1 MTDYLK
7 RVLKEKVKRALENN
21 WRHKTIENLEK
32 QNFGNPNEAPTNMVK
47 RCLELCKVPLNQFTV
62 EDLRLM
68 IGQNFSLRHLIPLSI
83 EHLKTDIFVE
93 GDYYPGDL
101 LKNVLSVDTKF
112 WTDNKPLWNEVNE
125 LIKNK
130 RHELVSQEIPTTLF
144 DKALGEK

>member
-1 MTDYLK
+1 MKLT
-7 RVLKEKVKRALENN
+7 LENN
-21 WRHKTIENLEK
+21 WRHKSIENLEK

-47 RCLELCKVPLNQFTV
+47 RCLELCKVPLDQFTV

-68 IGQNFSLRHLIPLSI
+68 IGQDFSLRHLIPLAI

-93 GDYYPGDL
+93 GDYFPGDL

-112 WTDNKPLWNEVNE
+112 WEENKTLWTEINE

-130 RHELVSQEIPTTLF
+130 RHELSLQKIPTSSF
-144 DKALGEK
+144 DTAFDEK